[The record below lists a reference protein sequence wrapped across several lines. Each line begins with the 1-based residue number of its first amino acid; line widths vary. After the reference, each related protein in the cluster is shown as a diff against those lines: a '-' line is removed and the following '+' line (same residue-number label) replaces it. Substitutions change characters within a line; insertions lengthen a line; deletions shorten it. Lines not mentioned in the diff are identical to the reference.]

1 MNTEIQ
7 VKIKME
13 NGVEVTLDVNEAKEL
28 HAKLGEIFDKKIEKE
43 YIPYPTFPYY
53 SPTIWYNDGTQPQPW
68 KVYYTT
74 SSDNASIKI
83 RGVE

>member
-13 NGVEVTLDVNEAKEL
+13 NGVEVTLDVNEAREL

-43 YIPYPTFPYY
+43 YIPYPSFPYY
-53 SPTIWYNDGTQPQPW
+53 PPTIWYNTDPNPQPGIT
-68 KVYYTT
+68 YYTT
-74 SSDNASIKI
+74 SSDNASIKL
-83 RGVE
+83 RGV